1 MKQKLAVWLAA
12 CIFLCTAP
20 CIATAEENS
29 VKNGD
34 FSNGLSEWG
43 EPQGA
48 SVENGELHLSGEKTV
63 LVSQR
68 VVNVLAGNTY
78 ILSGRY
84 KAPKGGAALK
94 IEWQTS
100 AGLGESYTNV
110 GTTMDGSKDFYR
122 SYAASSEWKDVW
134 EECTAPPF
142 ATAASVIVRKVSQ
155 TSGDVY
161 WDDISLT
168 GTFGETAKEPVPF
181 TDGGTAGLTTDK
193 VFYYTEETFAEA
205 TVKTGLDADAVR
217 YTLLDDENS
226 VWEQSVPYGSPFSFA
241 LTELSIEKMYT
252 LSAKVLKDGAEIAEG
267 ERQFYRISRPT
278 ALMADGT
285 YKKVKADGTLGETV
299 NPVIMYT
306 TDKSCYPKMREV
318 GVTVVQDQVNK
329 ANLDAAKEAGIMI
342 LGVLYAGMLPAG
354 YPGNAARTRYLVST
368 FKNHEALFGWIIMD
382 EPYYNL
388 VERGLGDERPFLKFT
403 KEEVD
408 AYLANSY
415 RIIREEDPHHP
426 VFVMENGTERY
437 ASTAQYAD
445 ILAIDPYIKKDSN
458 YYDTVYNKVSLAE
471 EAVKGE
477 KPVYA
482 VLQAFRYDGYL
493 PTENVMRH
501 TVYQARLAGAEGI
514 GYFKYKNADKMT
526 VDGEEVSIPLPE
538 TPLWEGL
545 CDIADEIPFLFS
557 LPKTKAA
564 CGVVTARKDGK
575 TVQLAVGTGDKLL
588 EAVYSKEG
596 IPELLD
602 VTFLSLS
609 EETRLR
615 VEETEVN
622 TKRFVWTGAEGFL
635 CS

>member
-1 MKQKLAVWLAA
+1 MKQKIAAWLAVCMLS
-12 CIFLCTAP
+12 CMVP
-20 CIATAEENS
+20 CQAAEEGI
-29 VKNGD
+29 KNGS
-34 FSNGLSEWG
+34 FTNGLSEWS

-48 SVENGELHLSGEKTV
+48 SVENGELHLSGEKQV

-68 VVNVLAGNTY
+68 VLNVLAGNTY
-78 ILSGRY
+78 VLSGRY
-84 KAPKGGAALK
+84 KASKGGAALK

-100 AGLGESYTNV
+100 TGLGETYTYV
-110 GTTMDGSKDFYR
+110 GTTMDGSKDVYK
-122 SYAASSEWKDVW
+122 SYAASSAWKNVRI
-134 EECTAPPF
+134 ECTAPPF

-168 GTFGETAKEPVPF
+168 GTFGETPQEEVPF
-181 TDGGTAGLTTDK
+181 TDGGTAGLALDK
-193 VFYYTEETFAEA
+193 VFYYTGETEGQA
-205 TVKTGLDADAVR
+205 TVAEGHTADSVR
-217 YTLLDDENS
+217 YTLLDGENK
-226 VWEQSVPYGSPFSFA
+226 VWEKTEQYGKALSFSLKA
-241 LTELSIEKMYT
+241 LMVGKMYT
-252 LSAKVLKDGAEIAEG
+252 MKAEVKSGTATIAEG
-267 ERQFYRISRPT
+267 TRQFYRVERPT
-278 ALMADGT
+278 ALTHDGT
-285 YKKVKADGTLGETV
+285 YRRVGADGAMGDAV
-299 NPVIMYT
+299 NPVIMYGV
-306 TDKSCYPKMREV
+306 DKSCYPKIREV

-329 ANLDAAKEAGIMI
+329 ANLDAAKEAGVMI
-342 LGVLYAGMLPAG
+342 LGVLYGGMLPAG
-354 YPGNAARTRYLVST
+354 YPGNVARTRYLVSA

-388 VERGLGDERPFLKFT
+388 VERGLGDTAPFLKFT

-445 ILAIDPYIKKDSN
+445 ILGIDPYIKKDSN
-458 YYDTVYNKVSLAE
+458 YYDTVYNKVSLAK

-482 VLQAFRYDGYL
+482 VLQAFKYQEYL
-493 PTENVMRH
+493 PTASVMRH
-501 TVYQARLAGAEGI
+501 TVYQAKLAGAEGI

-526 VDGEEVSIPLPE
+526 ADGKEVSISLSE

-545 CDIADEIPFLFS
+545 CDIATEIPFLFS
-557 LPKTKAA
+557 LPKAKAK
-564 CGVVTARKDGK
+564 CGVVTVKKDGK
-575 TVQLAVGTGDKLL
+575 TVQLVVGTGKSLL
-588 EAVYSKEG
+588 EATYSG
-596 IPELLD
+596 GNVPELLGI
-602 VTFLSLS
+602 TSMSLS

-615 VEETEVN
+615 VEKTEVN
-622 TKRFVWTGAEGFL
+622 TKRFVWTDAEGFL